1 MSQEPKTPGQPTLSI
16 DASVAMGQYSNFV
29 SIAHNYNEVL
39 FDFGRSLP
47 GRKDIPV
54 VARLI
59 MTPFHA
65 KQLLS
70 ALQHNIGLYEQKFG
84 PIAPPPQGL
93 GPETTN

>member
-1 MSQEPKTPGQPTLSI
+1 MSQDPKKPEQPTLTI
-16 DASVAMGQYSNFV
+16 DATVSMGQYSNFV
-29 SIAHNYNEVL
+29 SIAHNFNEVL

-65 KQLLS
+65 KQLLA

-84 PIAPPPQGL
+84 PIAPPPRGMD
-93 GPETTN
+93 GEAAN